1 MPKQTGVRSPRFT
14 VPNNEQAVVSI
25 NSEHLKGTLQLLSL
39 TGGTIRLDRRIA
51 PGTFADIRMETASGT
66 FTAAIEFLRMG
77 KNNAQAYRFVAM
89 GTLSRNRLSDG
100 LKKMRE
106 QGHGLEKTPMDHV
119 RSLARRVLPRSAR

>member
-14 VPNNEQAVVSI
+14 VPNNEQAIVSV

-39 TGGTIRLDRRIA
+39 TGGTIRLDRRFA
-51 PGTFADIRMETASGT
+51 PGTFADIRMETASGA

-77 KNNAQAYRFVAM
+77 KNNAQAFRFVAM

-106 QGHGLEKTPMDHV
+106 QGHGLEKTPMDHF
-119 RSLARRVLPRSAR
+119 RTLARRVLPRSAR